1 MTHFYSGG
9 HDLGY
14 CQKYLRKGKKKKKDG
29 WNIFPS
35 FHAGQK
41 VKWDKVLS
49 SQSLAASKCAQPA
62 HCGDG
67 SLETHEWFLLSI
79 RGTKLP
85 ALGNAIYAQ
94 MPVQIQ
100 LSYTLNVCYTVC
112 DT

>member
-1 MTHFYSGG
+1 M
-9 HDLGY
+9 
-14 CQKYLRKGKKKKKDG
+14 
-29 WNIFPS
+29 PS
-35 FHAGQK
+35 FYAGQK

-49 SQSLAASKCAQPA
+49 SQSLAAPKCA

-67 SLETHEWFLLSI
+67 SLETHEWILLSI

-85 ALGNAIYAQ
+85 ALGNAIYAICFQ